1 MASSLFYS
9 DPLVRKVLGPTDDS
23 PVFFRDH
30 TEGAHSPA
38 S

>member
-23 PVFFRDH
+23 PVLFREH
-30 TEGAHSPA
+30 TKGAHFPA